1 MLALLAAFAVACLLF
16 LSRPCAC
23 DMRLFLASLC
33 RQLLLSLLGFLA
45 GLRLLGGVAAASAA
59 TETMPL
65 MPSFKRKRAAATV
78 ENAEDAAAAGGGCGE
93 PSVLDLPEL
102 AIDCILERLQP
113 AELRSMAA
121 VCRSMRERCRGD
133 HLWERHMTSKW
144 GRVLGR
150 AARDEWRTH
159 LASVS
164 ESSAAGSVSGGGG
177 GKRRRWL
184 ATLSCVCPVVSWMRS
199 KADGG
204 KSSAPVLD
212 DSIMWWYLSMESG
225 KFWFPA
231 QVYNREHGHVGFMMS
246 CYDAELSYDFH
257 TDTFRAR
264 YLPHGRRTVV
274 LEDGVHWDRVRAP
287 PVDTLAH
294 DLHTSDCLHELRP
307 GDHIEIQWR
316 RNKEFPY
323 VLQGKKQR
331 KETGEEGKKQR
342 KRREAE
348 EEEGSRAAEET
359 REEAGSIRGGRV
371 YDQRRRASRCGRAGA
386 AGAVRMDP
394 WWTRAARR
402 RCRGGLA
409 GGARGRWTRARSG
422 KPPPLPLPPR
432 SRAAAAAASF
442 PLLSP

>member
-1 MLALLAAFAVACLLF
+1 MLAPLLAAFAVVFLLL
-16 LSRPCAC
+16 LSRPCAR

-33 RQLLLSLLGFLA
+33 QQLVLSLLGFLA
-45 GLRLLGGVAAASAA
+45 GLRLLSGVAAASAA

-78 ENAEDAAAAGGGCGE
+78 ENAEEAAATAGGGE
-93 PSVLDLPEL
+93 TSVLDLPEL
-102 AIDCILERLQP
+102 AIDCILEKLRP

-133 HLWERHMTSKW
+133 HLWERHMTNRW

-159 LASVS
+159 LASAS
-164 ESSAAGSVSGGGG
+164 ESRAAGGG
-177 GKRRRWL
+177 GKRRKWL
-184 ATLSCVCPVVSWMRS
+184 AALSCVCPVVSWMRPR
-199 KADGG
+199 ADGG

-212 DSIMWWYLSMESG
+212 DSIMSWYLSVESG

-231 QVYNREHGHVGFMMS
+231 QVYNREQHGHVGFMMS
-246 CYDAELSYDFH
+246 CYDAALSYDFH

-264 YLPHGRRTVV
+264 YPPHGRRTVV
-274 LEDGVHWDRVRAP
+274 LEDGVQWDRVRAP

-323 VLQGKKQR
+323 GWWYGVVGHLESCDGSEHFCRCHLSDTVVLEFNQYTPGSRWRQALVKR
-331 KETGEEGKKQR
+331 KEHREEGNEGDGFYGGIR
-342 KRREAE
+342 KL
-348 EEEGSRAAEET
+348 
-359 REEAGSIRGGRV
+359 RGKDDISKWRQLWPTDV
-371 YDQRRRASRCGRAGA
+371 
-386 AGAVRMDP
+386 
-394 WWTRAARR
+394 
-402 RCRGGLA
+402 LE
-409 GGARGRWTRARSG
+409 
-422 KPPPLPLPPR
+422 
-432 SRAAAAAASF
+432 
-442 PLLSP
+442 

>member
-1 MLALLAAFAVACLLF
+1 MLAPLLAAFAVVFLLL
-16 LSRPCAC
+16 LSRPCAR

-33 RQLLLSLLGFLA
+33 QQLVLSLLGFLA
-45 GLRLLGGVAAASAA
+45 GLRLLSGVAAASAA

-65 MPSFKRKRAAATV
+65 MPSFKRKRASATV
-78 ENAEDAAAAGGGCGE
+78 ENAEEAAATAGGGE
-93 PSVLDLPEL
+93 TSVLDLPEL
-102 AIDCILERLQP
+102 AIDCILEKLRP

-133 HLWERHMTSKW
+133 HLWERHMTNRW
-144 GRVLGR
+144 GSVLGR

-159 LASVS
+159 LASAS
-164 ESSAAGSVSGGGG
+164 ESRAAGGGGG

-184 ATLSCVCPVVSWMRS
+184 AALSCVCPVVSWMRPR
-199 KADGG
+199 ADGG

-212 DSIMWWYLSMESG
+212 DSIMSWYLSVESG

-246 CYDAELSYDFH
+246 CYDAALSYDFH

-264 YLPHGRRTVV
+264 YPPHGRRTVV
-274 LEDGVHWDRVRAP
+274 LEDGVQWDRVRAP

-323 VLQGKKQR
+323 GWWYGVVGHLESCDGSEHFCRCHLSDTVVLEFNQYTPGSRWRQALVKR
-331 KETGEEGKKQR
+331 KEHREEGNEGDGFYGGIR
-342 KRREAE
+342 KL
-348 EEEGSRAAEET
+348 
-359 REEAGSIRGGRV
+359 RGKDDISKWRQLWPTDV
-371 YDQRRRASRCGRAGA
+371 
-386 AGAVRMDP
+386 
-394 WWTRAARR
+394 
-402 RCRGGLA
+402 LE
-409 GGARGRWTRARSG
+409 
-422 KPPPLPLPPR
+422 
-432 SRAAAAAASF
+432 
-442 PLLSP
+442 